1 MTDHIFLC
9 AARAVLIRAVTT
21 SKEAAMDQLQNDVIE
36 SLLDLNAALNEMLL
50 EMHHLLL
57 LLCDERSKLEGP
69 ALAAI
74 RILANDVIARARRR
88 A

>member
-1 MTDHIFLC
+1 MNP
-9 AARAVLIRAVTT
+9 
-21 SKEAAMDQLQNDVIE
+21 MQNEVFE

-57 LLCDERSKLEGP
+57 LLCDERSKLDGP

-74 RILANDVIARARRR
+74 RILANDVIERARRR